1 MAEKHVYRFGAG
13 IDGVNATEPAGET
26 VEQAKWIVG
35 GKGANLAEMAKIG
48 LPVPPGFSITCQTC
62 VKYANSGNQWED
74 GVLDEIDAAR
84 ENLEQRMGKKL
95 GDAED
100 PLLVS
105 VRSAA
110 PFSTPGLT
118 DTVLNLGLNDVSV
131 KGLIAQTGNERF
143 AYDSYR
149 RFVQMF
155 SNVVM
160 GIDGDLFE
168 DAINEKK
175 AEKGVKLDTELDA
188 NDLKD
193 LVETFKNIFAVNVD
207 SQAHPEVAPDGRA
220 AFPQDPQLQLRLAIE
235 AVFGSWMNERAII
248 YRKQNKISD
257 DLGTAVNVQV
267 MVFGN
272 KGDTSA
278 TGVAFTRNPADGTKE
293 FYGDFLVNAQGEDVV
308 AGIRNT
314 EPIADLKKLPGL
326 EEAGKQL
333 DDIFVKLEEHYHD
346 MIDIEFTIEQGKL
359 WMLQTRV
366 GKRTAMAALAIAM
379 QFEAEGA
386 ITKEQAVMRV
396 APEQLDQLLHPQ
408 FDPKADFKVLT
419 KGMNASP
426 GAAVGQVV
434 FSADAAVHCANK
446 DQPCILVRWE
456 TTPDDLKGMVAAEGI
471 LTSHGGKTSHAAVIA
486 RGMGAPC
493 VCGAEALKID
503 AKAKEVVVSGTDVVL
518 HEGDIISING
528 TTGDVI
534 LGAVPLVRPELT
546 GDLETILE
554 WADAI
559 RSDASRGRNI
569 GVRANADNPEDAKLS
584 RDFGAEGIG
593 LDRTEHMFLG
603 DRKEI
608 IQSFILAERTGAKQ
622 QALGQLLK
630 VQTDDFLG
638 MFEAMDGKTVIV
650 RLLDPPLHE
659 FLDSPRD
666 AAVELAHAEARGE
679 SDIQL
684 KARRD
689 MLTRLDSFQEA
700 NPMLGLRGC
709 RLGIV
714 YPELTEMQVRAIAG
728 AAAHRP
734 VDGFIRQHQHFALG
748 AGRPRRMD
756 NGHGRIGCS
765 RLQQLCFLSGQL
777 QSIHIASSLSF
788 GHNVSVFVFQHGD
801 IAVNGAETGLDG
813 GMVGAAHIDLGQYP
827 AVLHQQQAVT
837 VGQGKVGVV
846 QGDKPRLSAFMQDA
860 AYFAQHH
867 VAVDEIQSAV
877 RLVHQHHRGILR
889 KRPRQDNQLLL
900 SLAQGSIVPPGQ
912 LRQPQMGQVLHGDP
926 AVHFPGGIQQAQPGI
941 KAHEYDLH
949 HRFAHDGAAPL
960 RDVAHQPC
968 AAFFIQTGGFGL
980 PHRAAAPDKRQ
991 QTAGGTQQGGLA
1003 AAIEPQ

>member
-13 IDGVNATEPAGET
+13 VDGVDATEVAGES
-26 VEQAKWIVG
+26 VDVSKWIVG
-35 GKGANLAEMAKIG
+35 GKGANLAEMAKMG
-48 LPVPPGFSITCQTC
+48 LPVPPGFSVTCQTC
-62 VKYANSGNQWED
+62 VAYSTAGNVWPE

-84 ENLEQRMGKKL
+84 EDLEGRMGKRL
-95 GDAED
+95 GDPKD

-105 VRSAA
+105 VRSGA
-110 PFSTPGLT
+110 PFSMPGMM

-131 KGLIAQTGNERF
+131 HGIIEQTGNPRF
-143 AYDSYR
+143 GWDSYR
-149 RFVQMF
+149 RFIQMF
-155 SNVVM
+155 SGVVM
-160 GIDGDLFE
+160 GVDGQLFE

-175 AEKGVKLDTELDA
+175 AERGVRLDTELTA
-188 NDLKD
+188 EDLED
-193 LVETFKNIFAVNVD
+193 LAQTFKKIFAVNVD
-207 SQAHPEVAPDGRA
+207 SQAHPEVTVDGRA
-220 AFPQDPQLQLRLAIE
+220 AFPQDPKLQLRLAIE
-235 AVFGSWMNERAII
+235 AVFGSWMNERACI

-278 TGVAFTRNPADGTKE
+278 TGVAFTRNPANGDKE

-314 EPIADLKKLPGL
+314 EPIADLKTVPGL
-326 EEAGKQL
+326 EEAGRQL
-333 DDIFVKLEEHYHD
+333 DEIFLKLEEHYRD
-346 MIDIEFTIEQGKL
+346 MMDIEFTIEQGKL

-379 QFEAEGA
+379 QFEAEGR
-386 ITKEQAVMRV
+386 ISKEEAVMRV
-396 APEQLDQLLHPQ
+396 APDQLDQLLHPQ

-493 VCGAEALKID
+493 VCGAEALRID
-503 AKAKEVVVSGTDVVL
+503 AKAKEVQVAGTDVVL
-518 HEGDIISING
+518 HEGDVISING

-546 GDLETILE
+546 GDLETILQ
-554 WADAI
+554 WADAV
-559 RSDASRGRNI
+559 RADASRGRII
-569 GVRANADNPEDAKLS
+569 GVRANADNPEDARLS

-608 IQSFILAERTGAKQ
+608 IQSFILADEPGAKQ
-622 QALGQLLK
+622 QALGKLLQ
-630 VQTDDFLG
+630 VQTQDFLG
-638 MFEAMDGKTVIV
+638 MFEEMDGHAVIV

-659 FLDSPRD
+659 FLDDPR
-666 AAVELAHAEARGE
+666 AYAVELAHAEDRGE

-689 MLTRLDSFQEA
+689 LLSRLDSFQEA

-714 YPELTEMQVRAIAG
+714 YPELTEMQVRAIAD
-728 AAAHRP
+728 AAAQLKKRGLDPRP
-734 VDGFIRQHQHFALG
+734 EIMVPLVSTVDELKVVREQIESVVDMVAEQSGVELSIPVG
-748 AGRPRRMD
+748 CMIEIPRAAVTAD
-756 NGHGRIGCS
+756 EIGKYAD
-765 RLQQLCFLSGQL
+765 FF
-777 QSIHIASSLSF
+777 SF
-788 GHNVSVFVFQHGD
+788 GTNDLTQMGFGFSRDDVESAFIPLYLSKKILKTNPFETLDAG
-801 IAVNGAETGLDG
+801 IAKLVKLGVEGGHQANEKIVCGVCGETGGDPDSIQ
-813 GMVGAAHIDLGQYP
+813 MYYDLGLDYVSCSP
-827 AVLHQQQAVT
+827 F
-837 VGQGKVGVV
+837 
-846 QGDKPRLSAFMQDA
+846 R
-860 AYFAQHH
+860 
-867 VAVDEIQSAV
+867 
-877 RLVHQHHRGILR
+877 
-889 KRPRQDNQLLL
+889 
-900 SLAQGSIVPPGQ
+900 VPIA
-912 LRQPQMGQVLHGDP
+912 R
-926 AVHFPGGIQQAQPGI
+926 
-941 KAHEYDLH
+941 
-949 HRFAHDGAAPL
+949 
-960 RDVAHQPC
+960 
-968 AAFFIQTGGFGL
+968 
-980 PHRAAAPDKRQ
+980 
-991 QTAGGTQQGGLA
+991 LA
-1003 AAIEPQ
+1003 AAQAKIASNGGAKKLG